1 MNISQLLV
9 PVPALQQVLDSAVA
23 EIHQDLDRRAQD
35 ILHLAQRA
43 RFAARL
49 KELMGKW
56 WGIHGG
62 YSQKFEGIPHFHS
75 FSLWTLVEM
84 IGWNRDYEY
93 LEVS

>member
-35 ILHLAQRA
+35 ILHLTQRA

-49 KELMGKW
+49 KELMGFCDGEFMGEKHVILRIL
-56 WGIHGG
+56 GVYLIFIH
-62 YSQKFEGIPHFHS
+62 FP
-75 FSLWTLVEM
+75 
-84 IGWNRDYEY
+84 YEHW
-93 LEVS
+93 LR

>member
-35 ILHLAQRA
+35 ILHLAQWA

-49 KELMGKW
+49 KELMGFCDGEFMGKSMLFSEF
-56 WGIHGG
+56 WG
-62 YSQKFEGIPHFHS
+62 YTS
-75 FSLWTLVEM
+75 FSFIFPM
-84 IGWNRDYEY
+84 NIGWDDC
-93 LEVS
+93 LEKGFC